1 MNEAAFC
8 YLNGIG
14 GEKDKYTAA
23 RYFRQA
29 EEAGNKTIG
38 NSWIWKP
45 KYDPPEKQK

>member
-1 MNEAAFC
+1 MPSLASTRLILDSAQ
-8 YLNGIG
+8 
-14 GEKDKYTAA
+14 YTAA

-45 KYDPPEKQK
+45 KYDPPEKRK